1 MKFRVFTGP
10 VARNPVA
17 RAIARSRVHD
27 RLLAAKLRVAMMDAG
42 ADESEF
48 FDGIQRTMIVVGTAI
63 EAQYHSKD
71 MPTDVSVNE
80 RILRGGLSAL
90 QSCATSWD
98 PAQMMAVVRA
108 IEATEALNK
117 VVTTDHLYDAAV
129 KYGMT

>member
-1 MKFRVFTGP
+1 MTGH

-27 RLLAAKLRVAMMDAG
+27 RLMAAKLRVCMMDAG
-42 ADESEF
+42 VDESEF
-48 FDGIQRTMIVVGTAI
+48 FDGLQRTMIVVGTGI
-63 EAQYHSKD
+63 TSQFEGKD
-71 MPTDVSVNE
+71 MPTAVSVDE

-90 QSCATSWD
+90 QACASCWD

-129 KYGMT
+129 KYGLV